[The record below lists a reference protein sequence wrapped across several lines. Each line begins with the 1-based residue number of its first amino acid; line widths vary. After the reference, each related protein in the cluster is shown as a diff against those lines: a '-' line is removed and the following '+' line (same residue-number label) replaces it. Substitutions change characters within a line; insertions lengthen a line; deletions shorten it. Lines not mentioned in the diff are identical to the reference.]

1 MDNTME
7 KKSPLTDLMRS
18 TMEKIHEMV
27 DTNTIVGQPI
37 TTPDG
42 VTLIPISKVS
52 FGFVAG
58 GGEYETSPKPQPP
71 ALSSGVLPFA
81 GGTGAGVSVCPLGF
95 LIVGKGQVKMLPA
108 QHETY
113 IDRLVELAP
122 VLLED
127 VKRLFMDGEEEPAPQ
142 DKAAQDP
149 TTPPNPF

>member
-1 MDNTME
+1 MAHPIESIMGTTME
-7 KKSPLTDLMRS
+7 NLR
-18 TMEKIHEMV
+18 EMV
-27 DTNTIVGQPI
+27 DVNTVVGDAVQ
-37 TTPDG
+37 TPDG
-42 VTLIPISKVS
+42 STIIPISKVS

-71 ALSSGVLPFA
+71 ALSSDVLPFA

-149 TTPPNPF
+149 ATPPNPF

>member
-1 MDNTME
+1 MAHPIESIMGTTME
-7 KKSPLTDLMRS
+7 NLR
-18 TMEKIHEMV
+18 EMV
-27 DTNTIVGQPI
+27 DVNTVVGDAVQ
-37 TTPDG
+37 TPDG
-42 VTLIPISKVS
+42 STIIPISKVS

-122 VLLED
+122 CCW
-127 VKRLFMDGEEEPAPQ
+127 RMSSACSWTARRNPRRRTRPP
-142 DKAAQDP
+142 QDP

>member
-1 MDNTME
+1 MAHPIESIMGTTME
-7 KKSPLTDLMRS
+7 NLR
-18 TMEKIHEMV
+18 EMV
-27 DTNTIVGQPI
+27 DVNTVVGDAVQ
-37 TTPDG
+37 TPDG
-42 VTLIPISKVS
+42 STIIPISKVS

-108 QHETY
+108 QHG
-113 IDRLVELAP
+113 DLHRPPGGAGPRAAGGCQAP
-122 VLLED
+122 VHG
-127 VKRLFMDGEEEPAPQ
+127 RRGGTR
-142 DKAAQDP
+142 AAGQYCQDP

>member
-1 MDNTME
+1 MAHPIESIMGTTME
-7 KKSPLTDLMRS
+7 NLR
-18 TMEKIHEMV
+18 EMV
-27 DTNTIVGQPI
+27 DVNTVVGDAVQ
-37 TTPDG
+37 TPDG
-42 VTLIPISKVS
+42 STIIPISKVS

-71 ALSSGVLPFA
+71 ALSSGVLPFS

-149 TTPPNPF
+149 ATPPNPF

>member
-1 MDNTME
+1 MAHPIESIMGTTME
-7 KKSPLTDLMRS
+7 NLR
-18 TMEKIHEMV
+18 EMV
-27 DTNTIVGQPI
+27 DVNTVVGDAVQ
-37 TTPDG
+37 TPDG
-42 VTLIPISKVS
+42 STIIPISKVS

-122 VLLED
+122 ALLED

-149 TTPPNPF
+149 ATPPNPF

>member
-1 MDNTME
+1 MAHPIESIMGTTME
-7 KKSPLTDLMRS
+7 NLR
-18 TMEKIHEMV
+18 EMV
-27 DTNTIVGQPI
+27 DVNTVVGDAVQ
-37 TTPDG
+37 TPDG
-42 VTLIPISKVS
+42 STIIPISKVS

-127 VKRLFMDGEEEPAPQ
+127 VKRLFMDGEEEPAQQ

-149 TTPPNPF
+149 ATPPNPF

>member
-1 MDNTME
+1 MAHPIESIMGTTME
-7 KKSPLTDLMRS
+7 NLR
-18 TMEKIHEMV
+18 EMV
-27 DTNTIVGQPI
+27 DVNTVVGDAVQ
-37 TTPDG
+37 TPDG
-42 VTLIPISKVS
+42 STIIPISKVS

-58 GGEYETSPKPQPP
+58 GGEDETSPKPQPP

-113 IDRLVELAP
+113 IDRLEELAP

>member
-1 MDNTME
+1 MAHPIESIMGTTME
-7 KKSPLTDLMRS
+7 NLR
-18 TMEKIHEMV
+18 EMV
-27 DTNTIVGQPI
+27 DVNTVVGDAVQ
-37 TTPDG
+37 TPDG
-42 VTLIPISKVS
+42 STIIPISKVS

-142 DKAAQDP
+142 AKTAQDP

>member
-1 MDNTME
+1 MAHPIESIMGTTME
-7 KKSPLTDLMRS
+7 NLR
-18 TMEKIHEMV
+18 EMV
-27 DTNTIVGQPI
+27 DVNTVVGDAVQ
-37 TTPDG
+37 TPDG
-42 VTLIPISKVS
+42 STIIPISKVS

-58 GGEYETSPKPQPP
+58 GGEYETKPQTP
-71 ALSSGVLPFA
+71 AARPIQRRAPFA

-142 DKAAQDP
+142 DKAAPRPHDAAQPLLGDG
-149 TTPPNPF
+149 